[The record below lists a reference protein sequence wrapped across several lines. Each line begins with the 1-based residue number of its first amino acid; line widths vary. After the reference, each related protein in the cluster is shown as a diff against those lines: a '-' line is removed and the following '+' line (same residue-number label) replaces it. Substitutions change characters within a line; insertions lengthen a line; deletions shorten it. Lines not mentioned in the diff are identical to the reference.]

1 MEGPYRKW
9 MGQDGNEQFGLNF
22 KFYILDSLDAL
33 FTYSN
38 IEIKRGRKKKRG
50 LKFYKMGLKI
60 NSTIHNYIYQYV
72 YVT

>member
-9 MGQDGNEQFGLNF
+9 MGQDGNERFGLNF

-38 IEIKRGRKKKRG
+38 IEIEGEKKRG